1 MSDGLVKFKIIE
13 SKGFSVHE
21 QPADKALMAIQDY
34 LQKNGGWFYIDGA
47 VTKID
52 NVTVETLQ
60 NASTVT
66 ITNVIV
72 GGRELPLTC
81 CESLIGEQYY

>member
-21 QPADKALMAIQDY
+21 QPAEKALMAIQDY

-72 GGRELPLTC
+72 GGHGLPLIC
-81 CESLIGEQYY
+81 CESIIGEQYY